1 MDSWEL
7 FPRLVAARP
16 DDPLWGVLFKR
27 CRALIG
33 VVLRARFAGRQQMD
47 AAALDDLS
55 QDVMERLV
63 SDGRRAIR
71 SFAGKR
77 EETFEVF
84 IRRIAENILRDQH
97 RRDGYR
103 RNVEQSFPPE
113 ETWRLEAALAERSKE
128 DAPDDPESAVLMREL
143 NEGVETVL
151 RRISLDDRQQVLNR
165 ILYELYFREHCTIP
179 QIARLRAVPLSASS
193 VARRITLIK
202 RALRTSFAGQ
212 RHRVDVRPAASRGR
226 RRKPEGSR

>member
-7 FPRLVAARP
+7 FRRLVAARP
-16 DDPLWGVLFKR
+16 DDPLWGVLFGR

-47 AAALDDLS
+47 ASALDDLS

-63 SDGRRAIR
+63 SDGRRVIR
-71 SFAGKR
+71 SFAGTR

-84 IRRIAENILRDQH
+84 IRRIAENILRDQF

-113 ETWRLEAALAERSKE
+113 EIWRLEAALAESAIE
-128 DAPDDPESAVLMREL
+128 DVLDDPEAAVVKREL

-151 RRISLDDRQQVLNR
+151 RRISLDDRQHALNR
-165 ILYELYFREHCTIP
+165 LLYRLYFRDHCTIP

-193 VARRITLIK
+193 VARRIALIK
-202 RALRTSFAGQ
+202 RALRTSFARQ
-212 RHRVDVRPAASRGR
+212 RHRVGLRPAASRGR
-226 RRKPEGSR
+226 RRQVTGSR